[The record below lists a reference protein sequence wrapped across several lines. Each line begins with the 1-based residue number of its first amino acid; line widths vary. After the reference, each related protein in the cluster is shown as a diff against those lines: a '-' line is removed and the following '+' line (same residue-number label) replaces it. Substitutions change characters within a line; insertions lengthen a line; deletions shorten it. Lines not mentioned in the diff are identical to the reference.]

1 MVTGAER
8 KLTMSGEEHAD
19 KPKDASGSGLSV
31 FGVVAIVILVGMLG
45 WAGWYAVE
53 SWNAMSGV
61 KMSPAGWVFMAMGAI
76 VTFLV
81 GAGLMALIFY
91 SSRHDMDR

>member
-1 MVTGAER
+1 MPAREPD
-8 KLTMSGEEHAD
+8 D
-19 KPKDASGSGLSV
+19 KAKDASGSGLSA
-31 FGVVAIVILVGMLG
+31 FGIVAILIMLGVLG
-45 WAGWYAVE
+45 WAGWYAVR
-53 SWNAMSGV
+53 SWNAMSDV
-61 KMSPAGWVFMAMGAI
+61 KMSPLGWVFMAMGAV